1 MTLLVADQTAGSGR
15 RSGDKARLSPKRR
28 RRTVE
33 NDEYGQFIRR
43 ILRAYSRRVA
53 DGDIEALSL
62 MTRLADEL
70 DDAIAQ
76 AVKGLRA
83 QGYSW
88 TEIGAFGDLRA
99 DGDRS
104 GQAKPAC
111 AGHTSGWNVTIAAM
125 VGALVAVRFDSR
137 RTVLLTPR
145 FDEPPAQPH
154 RSRRAGEVGQRARR
168 DPHAA
173 NRRSQAA

>member
-1 MTLLVADQTAGSGR
+1 MR
-15 RSGDKARLSPKRR
+15 RPLPVQSIKQPQLDLHSRLHNLGTARLSPKRR

-33 NDEYGQFIRR
+33 NDEYGEFIRR

-88 TEIGAFGDLRA
+88 TEIG
-99 DGDRS
+99 DRL
-104 GQAKPAC
+104 GI
-111 AGHTSGWNVTIAAM
+111 T
-125 VGALVAVRFDSR
+125 R
-137 RTVLLTPR
+137 
-145 FDEPPAQPH
+145 
-154 RSRRAGEVGQRARR
+154 
-168 DPHAA
+168 
-173 NRRSQAA
+173 QAARQRWIGR

>member
-1 MTLLVADQTAGSGR
+1 
-15 RSGDKARLSPKRR
+15 LSPKRR

-33 NDEYGQFIRR
+33 NDEYGEFIRR

-76 AVKGLRA
+76 AVKGLRG

-88 TEIGAFGDLRA
+88 TEIG
-99 DGDRS
+99 DRL
-104 GQAKPAC
+104 GI
-111 AGHTSGWNVTIAAM
+111 T
-125 VGALVAVRFDSR
+125 R
-137 RTVLLTPR
+137 
-145 FDEPPAQPH
+145 
-154 RSRRAGEVGQRARR
+154 
-168 DPHAA
+168 
-173 NRRSQAA
+173 QAARQRWIGR

>member
-1 MTLLVADQTAGSGR
+1 MTLLMADQTAGSGW

-28 RRTVE
+28 RWTVE
-33 NDEYGQFIRR
+33 NDEYGEFIRR

-53 DGDIEALSL
+53 DGDIDALSL

-88 TEIGAFGDLRA
+88 TEIG
-99 DGDRS
+99 DRL
-104 GQAKPAC
+104 GI
-111 AGHTSGWNVTIAAM
+111 T
-125 VGALVAVRFDSR
+125 R
-137 RTVLLTPR
+137 
-145 FDEPPAQPH
+145 
-154 RSRRAGEVGQRARR
+154 
-168 DPHAA
+168 
-173 NRRSQAA
+173 QAARQRWIGR

>member
-1 MTLLVADQTAGSGR
+1 MTLLMADQTAGSGR

-33 NDEYGQFIRR
+33 NDEYGEFIRP
-43 ILRAYSRRVA
+43 ILRVYSRRVA

-88 TEIGAFGDLRA
+88 TEIGDRLGIILSCPTGISVRA
-99 DGDRS
+99 SARVRGGLPDGL
-104 GQAKPAC
+104 GLAC
-111 AGHTSGWNVTIAAM
+111 
-125 VGALVAVRFDSR
+125 VARLD
-137 RTVLLTPR
+137 
-145 FDEPPAQPH
+145 
-154 RSRRAGEVGQRARR
+154 
-168 DPHAA
+168 
-173 NRRSQAA
+173 

>member
-1 MTLLVADQTAGSGR
+1 MTLLMADQTAGSGW

-33 NDEYGQFIRR
+33 NDEYGEFIRR

-70 DDAIAQ
+70 DDTIAQ

-88 TEIGAFGDLRA
+88 TEIG
-99 DGDRS
+99 DRL
-104 GQAKPAC
+104 GITRQARPA
-111 AGHTSGWNVTIAAM
+111 TM
-125 VGALVAVRFDSR
+125 D
-137 RTVLLTPR
+137 RTVADL
-145 FDEPPAQPH
+145 
-154 RSRRAGEVGQRARR
+154 
-168 DPHAA
+168 HAA
-173 NRRSQAA
+173 WMTVQLACN

>member
-1 MTLLVADQTAGSGR
+1 VTRPGCHQNGGGGPS
-15 RSGDKARLSPKRR
+15 
-28 RRTVE
+28 RTTK
-33 NDEYGQFIRR
+33 YGEFIRR

-88 TEIGAFGDLRA
+88 TEIG
-99 DGDRS
+99 DRL
-104 GQAKPAC
+104 GI
-111 AGHTSGWNVTIAAM
+111 T
-125 VGALVAVRFDSR
+125 R
-137 RTVLLTPR
+137 
-145 FDEPPAQPH
+145 
-154 RSRRAGEVGQRARR
+154 
-168 DPHAA
+168 
-173 NRRSQAA
+173 QAARQRWIGR